1 MEVEGR
7 EGERESLFLDKEDT
21 IVCML
26 FFLGLSGF
34 FFVSFSFIFIFIFY
48 FRPAH
53 ILNGNSIEDTVWS
66 LGILVSFKLC

>member
-26 FFLGLSGF
+26 FFPRG
-34 FFVSFSFIFIFIFY
+34 
-48 FRPAH
+48 
-53 ILNGNSIEDTVWS
+53 
-66 LGILVSFKLC
+66 